1 MPRRLQTSC
10 IAILFIVSLHNNAM
24 AQKVFVDSIHSM
36 LVDLDSSI
44 QYEPINGLLQL
55 SIPLCTGEKV
65 NDSLRANLKQL
76 ISEDYILSTGLRQA
90 VSPHLITKYIF
101 FIRRVSFYIA
111 ETETGDNTD
120 NMKRVAIVLIR
131 SVMYKEARDIL
142 MTIHNSSPA
151 SRSYYLA
158 QTYSGADKPD
168 SSYILYILSLKQ
180 NPNRTNEENLLYAKA
195 LFSLGNFCYT
205 HNKRD
210 SAFQLY
216 QQQLNLRKRIHGEN
230 SREYAYWMIVT
241 ADLYTYL
248 AKYSLAQEMNFRA
261 LDIVRNT
268 AGERSWLYALCLN
281 DIGEV
286 FYSTGEY
293 DKSLPYAQQSLGLK
307 RELFGKGYFDNVVSL
322 HNLAT
327 LYIRMGLYNE
337 AVPLLEESLVIS
349 KKYFDEK
356 LVYAVDLQPL
366 AEVYECL
373 GEYDKALP
381 LYQRS
386 IEIHKQLQKEDNAGG
401 KNVFYPRVLHSL
413 ACLYTKLG
421 QFDKAI
427 DFFKQALLLKKEVGS
442 EMNPDYTKTLNTYA
456 EACLLK
462 GDYNKALELQMR
474 SLSISKKL
482 FGESH
487 PDVAAGFYNL
497 SVLYYKQNNFVKS
510 EMFCNQAL
518 KMQMKIF
525 GAVHPDV
532 AVSLDMLGSINNQHQ
547 NPKDTVNYF
556 QRSFDIRKN
565 IMPVT
570 HPGYIRSLYNLG
582 NLYNK
587 KGLIRQGEQLLMEA
601 DSAALL
607 HIEQSYI
614 ALSEEEKLIYLHNTE
629 NQFQYLPSLLYLK
642 KTSNPEIINRVYRD
656 ALVLKSMVLFHQQ
669 QVYNS
674 IRQRSDSTALQ
685 MYNGWRFNKAFLGQ
699 QLILPLEKRYPGF
712 DSLQDVTIQMEER
725 LSRISG
731 TFKINRLQYGTDIKQ
746 VEQHLENDAA
756 AIEFIRF
763 RLYDNRWTDSIIY
776 AAIVL
781 LPGSVNAEF
790 IPLCEERALKK
801 LLRFSNNRGE
811 AAVSYLYP
819 SEGKGTAVSS
829 ELYKMLWK
837 PLQLKLKG
845 IRTVYYSPSGL
856 LFRLSFA
863 AIHTGKGK
871 LLADEFNLIQ
881 MVCTRNLTLDDN
893 RKENFS
899 TAALWG
905 DIDYGDASNTVNRQ
919 ENTWKPLPGTKAETD
934 GICTLLKENNIIC
947 NQQSERMASEE
958 LFKKMD
964 GRSPE
969 LLHIATHG
977 FFLPVLENSNI
988 NLYDQN
994 NFSVQQNPMFRNGLL
1009 LAGSNAAW
1017 SGYVGISGAEDGVL
1031 TAYEISHLDL
1041 SNTKLVTLS
1050 ACETAI
1056 GEIEDNEGV
1065 FGLQRAF
1072 KMAGVK
1078 QVLMSLWAVP
1088 DKETSELMNVFY
1100 RSLLQSNDANKALK
1114 IAQLAMKQKYSPYY
1128 WAGFVL
1134 TE

>member
-1 MPRRLQTSC
+1 MS
-10 IAILFIVSLHNNAM
+10 
-24 AQKVFVDSIHSM
+24 QKVLVDSIQSM

-44 QYEPINGLLQL
+44 QYAPINGLLQL

-90 VSPHLITKYIF
+90 VSPHLITKYIP
-101 FIRRVSFYIA
+101 FIRRLSFYIT
-111 ETETGDNTD
+111 ETEDGDNPD
-120 NMKRVAIVLIR
+120 NLMRIAIVLIR
-131 SVMYKEARDIL
+131 GAMYKEARNVL
-142 MTIHNSSPA
+142 MKIQQSPA
-151 SRSYYLA
+151 YRYYYLA
-158 QTYSGADKPD
+158 QTYSDAYKPD
-168 SSYILYILSLKQ
+168 SSYILYILSLRQ
-180 NPNRTNEENLLYAKA
+180 NPNKTKEENLLYAKA
-195 LFSLGNFCYT
+195 LLSLGHYCYS

-216 QQQLNLRKRIHGEN
+216 QQQLVLRKKIYGEN
-230 SREYAYWMIVT
+230 SSEYAYWMIVT

-248 AKYSLAQEMNFRA
+248 AKYNLAQEMNFRA
-261 LDIVRNT
+261 LVIVRNT
-268 AGERSWLYALCLN
+268 AGERSWLYALCLG

-286 FYSTGEY
+286 YYSTGEY
-293 DKSLPYAQQSLGLK
+293 DKSLPYAQQSLRLK
-307 RELFGKGYFDNVVSL
+307 RELFGTGYFDNVVSL

-327 LYIRMGLYNE
+327 LYIRMGLYFE

-356 LVYAVDLQPL
+356 MVYAVDLQPL
-366 AEVYECL
+366 AEVYENL

-386 IEIHKQLQKEDNAGG
+386 IEIHKLLQKEEGTGG
-401 KNVFYPRVLHSL
+401 KNVFYPRVLHSI

-421 QFDKAI
+421 QFDRAI
-427 DFFKQALLLKKEVGS
+427 DYFKQALLIKREVGS

-462 GDYNKALELQMR
+462 GDYNKALSLQMR

-482 FGESH
+482 FGETH

-497 SVLYYKQNNFVKS
+497 SVLYFKQNNFEKS
-510 EMFCNQAL
+510 ELYCNQAL
-518 KMQMKIF
+518 KMRMKIF
-525 GAVHPDV
+525 GTVHPDV
-532 AVSLDMLGSINNQHQ
+532 AVSLDMLGSINNQRK

-570 HPGYIRSLYNLG
+570 HPDYIRSLYNLG

-587 KGLIRQGEQLLMEA
+587 KGLIQHGERLLMEA

-614 ALSEEEKLIYLHNTE
+614 ALTEEEKLIYLHNTE
-629 NQFQYLPSLLYLK
+629 NQFRYLPSLLYLK
-642 KTSNPEIINRVYRD
+642 KTNNPEIVNRVYKD

-669 QVYNS
+669 QVYNN
-674 IRQRSDSTALQ
+674 IRQRSDSSALQ

-699 QLILPLEKRYPGF
+699 QLILPPEKRYSGF

-731 TFKINRLQYGTDIKQ
+731 SFKENRLQYGTDIKL
-746 VEQHLENDAA
+746 VAQHLEKDAA

-763 RLYDNRWTDSIIY
+763 RLYNNRWTDSIIY
-776 AAIVL
+776 AALLL
-781 LPGSVNAEF
+781 LPGRINAVF
-790 IPLCEERALKK
+790 LPLCEEKALKK
-801 LLRFSNNRGE
+801 VLRFSNNRGE

-819 SEGKGTAVSS
+819 PEGKETAISN
-829 ELYKMLWK
+829 ELYKMIWK
-837 PLQLKLKG
+837 PLQPLLKG
-845 IRTVYYSPSGL
+845 IHTVYYSPTGL

-863 AIHTGKGK
+863 AMQTGKGK
-871 LLADEFNLIQ
+871 LLTDEYNLKQ
-881 MVCTRNLTLDDN
+881 LVCTRNLTFNDN
-893 RKENFS
+893 RNGNFS

-905 DIDYGDASNTVNRQ
+905 DIDYGDAPDTISRQ
-919 ENTWKPLPGTKAETD
+919 ENTWKPLPGTKTETD
-934 GICTLLKENNIIC
+934 SICALLKENHIIC
-947 NQQSERMASEE
+947 HQQSKRIASEE
-958 LFKKMD
+958 MFKKMD
-964 GRSPE
+964 GNSPE

-977 FFLPVLENSNI
+977 FFLPVREYSNI
-988 NLYDQN
+988 NLYYHN
-994 NFSVQQNPMFRNGLL
+994 NFSMQQNPMFRNGLL

-1017 SGYVGISGAEDGVL
+1017 SGYADISGAEDGVL

-1041 SNTKLVTLS
+1041 SNTKLITLS

-1088 DKETSELMNVFY
+1088 DKETTELMNLFY
-1100 RSLLQSNDANKALK
+1100 RSLFLSNDANQALRT
-1114 IAQLAMKQKYSPYY
+1114 AQLAMKQKYSPYY